1 MAAEKDFE
9 VKVKKWLESIGIYP
23 LGTGM
28 DKMKVTPCGYY
39 EKRWGGGYSKKGLPD
54 MHIVV
59 NAINIEAELK
69 APTGKP
75 SALQKQKI
83 IQINDS
89 GSIGV
94 ILYPDRFDDFKTLV
108 EGVRK
113 CSGHTAGLKRLK
125 NALSISKCAIWK
137 GQK

>member
-1 MAAEKDFE
+1 VAAEKNFE
-9 VKVKKWLESIGIYP
+9 VKVKKWLESIGVYP
-23 LGTGM
+23 LGTAKQ
-28 DKMKVTPCGYY
+28 KMKVTPCGYY
-39 EKRWGGGYSKKGLPD
+39 EKRWGGGYSKSGLPD

-59 NAINIEAELK
+59 NAINIDVELK
-69 APTGKP
+69 APTGRP
-75 SALQKQKI
+75 SEIQKHNI
-83 IQINDS
+83 TQINDS
-89 GSIGV
+89 GCIGV